1 MGFKKKKKFLALK
14 IQTTTI
20 YQYLNC
26 TPFTPFSDRVFK
38 IESDTCFPKGKPYNV
53 LTIKIYTRKVSLK
66 YVSLQ
71 IQSVMSINLSSIQCS
86 IYTVHRAWGTGVW
99 ESNLESLPPR
109 EKREIKQYCSH
120 FDRADLGF
128 SARTPGIF
136 NDNTASVFTPMTF
149 VSLALV
155 IVVTSAA
162 VIFTA
167 G

>member
-1 MGFKKKKKFLALK
+1 MLTWK

-71 IQSVMSINLSSIQCS
+71 IPSVMSINLSSIQCS

-99 ESNLESLPPR
+99 ESNLEPPPPHGKKEKINNIVLILIELTLVTIGLP
-109 EKREIKQYCSH
+109 Q
-120 FDRADLGF
+120 
-128 SARTPGIF
+128 
-136 NDNTASVFTPMTF
+136 
-149 VSLALV
+149 VSLIGQWESSMTIQPVFLHQWH
-155 IVVTSAA
+155 SYPSLWL
-162 VIFTA
+162 
-167 G
+167 